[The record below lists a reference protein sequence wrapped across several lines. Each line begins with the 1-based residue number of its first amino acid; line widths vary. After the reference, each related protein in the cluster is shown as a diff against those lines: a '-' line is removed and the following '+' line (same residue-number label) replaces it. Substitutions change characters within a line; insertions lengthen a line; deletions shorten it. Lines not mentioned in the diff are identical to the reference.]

1 MILKQH
7 YFKQNV
13 LSILALSVHSFGTVF
28 LTVIYL
34 QFQQLMI
41 SKEKKLE
48 ILQFWRI
55 YIWTLM
61 TRVGLRLHLVFQ
73 GLSYIA

>member
-41 SKEKKLE
+41 SKEKKNSKFCNFGEFTFEL
-48 ILQFWRI
+48 
-55 YIWTLM
+55 
-61 TRVGLRLHLVFQ
+61 
-73 GLSYIA
+73 